1 MPAEHDVP
9 AYMLFP
15 WGCRLL
21 HEASQLGFPL
31 LVKAVSGGGGK
42 GMKLAMN
49 MKVSVTCLL
58 WPHCGGQLTQGR
70 FLYLIAAYRAVAGSI
85 YTYTLPLPN
94 LHQPSW
100 QSDLNHSHHA
110 GGARGACICPA

>member
-9 AYMLFP
+9 AYMLP
-15 WGCRLL
+15 PWGWGCRLL

-49 MKVSVTCLL
+49 MKVSVMC
-58 WPHCGGQLTQGR
+58 
-70 FLYLIAAYRAVAGSI
+70 
-85 YTYTLPLPN
+85 
-94 LHQPSW
+94 
-100 QSDLNHSHHA
+100 
-110 GGARGACICPA
+110 